1 MRWAESGWS
10 GVSLAGS
17 SIPALP
23 GKEVGSVEDGNRT
36 QITVVEAAEYL
47 NLTRG
52 QIQDMVERGVIKAE
66 RFAGAIHIPR
76 EEVERIERETAP

>member
-1 MRWAESGWS
+1 MRMVRGILISGS
-10 GVSLAGS
+10 R
-17 SIPALP
+17 IPALP
-23 GKEVGSVEDGNRT
+23 GEEVGSVDDGNRT
-36 QITVVEAAEYL
+36 RITVIEAAEYL

-52 QIQDMVERGVIKAE
+52 QVLDMVEREVIKAE